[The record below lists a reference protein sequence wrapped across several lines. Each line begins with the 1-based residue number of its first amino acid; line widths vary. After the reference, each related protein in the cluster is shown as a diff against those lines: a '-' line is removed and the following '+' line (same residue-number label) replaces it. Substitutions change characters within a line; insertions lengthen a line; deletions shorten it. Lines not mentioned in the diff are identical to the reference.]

1 MQQRVK
7 VMGLAVVCA
16 ALASLAG
23 GCVHQAVSAD
33 VPLRRVVLYR
43 NGVGYFE
50 RAGEVEGDSLRFRV
64 RRELVGDFLATLAV
78 IDSRGHARS
87 VSFPT
92 LDRPEEEREAELEEI
107 QAAVGDDD
115 EGEDHGE
122 EIAAALEARERRRS
136 QELIDVDLQLGGGD
150 DHDLVVAYVV
160 ETPIWR
166 PSYRVVIDQR
176 QALLQGWAVVQNLSG
191 EDWTNVSMSVTSGA
205 PLSFRS
211 DLARPVIPERP
222 LVSDSGEVIAAA
234 VHGETALRTREPP
247 PPPAPPPPAVE
258 TASTSTGTG
267 WAAQTAPGAAAPAR
281 RASRPSATRAGGG
294 GMGSGH
300 GRGGE
305 RYEAE
310 GEYYDG
316 AAESQEYDREAYGGL
331 AGDNT
336 VATEQ
341 TIGAEELASSVRS
354 LAAGVVQEGV
364 TRYDVTEPVT
374 VPNNGSTMVAII
386 NQTIPGEDALLFRP
400 DPAVP
405 DSATHPMRVVRLE
418 NATGVLLERGPV
430 AIYQRGALLGQGLLD
445 SLPAG
450 ATTTIPFALER
461 GVSVE
466 VEQRNDETTGRLV
479 AIANGRLTVEQF
491 SQRSTTYR
499 IRNGLD
505 RATRLFLR
513 HARMVNWEIVDPPE
527 GTENVEGAALL
538 PVELAAGTDR
548 EFSIVER
555 TPTRRVVDLMTDL
568 GAQVLALYLEG
579 PAIDAAAGPV
589 LRQAL
594 QHRQRLVEISQNRA
608 RLDTERQELRGAQA
622 DVQSNL
628 AAIRE
633 ISRASDLRE
642 RLTRRLS
649 ELSSR
654 IDNLTNQIVELDAER
669 SEMQVRMSETLRDLT
684 LEVPPSAQQAPAPIP
699 APTPT
704 PTR

>member
-1 MQQRVK
+1 MEQRVK
-7 VMGLAVVCA
+7 VIGLAAVCA
-16 ALASLAG
+16 ALAGAAS
-23 GCVHQAVSAD
+23 GCVRQAVSTD

-50 RAGEVEGDSLRFRV
+50 RAGEVEGDTLRFRV
-64 RRELVGDFLATLAV
+64 RREHVGDFLATLAV

-87 VSFPT
+87 VSFPS
-92 LDRPEEEREAELEEI
+92 LELPDGDEALLACIDERAGEDVEADLARCEHR
-107 QAAVGDDD
+107 AAVR
-115 EGEDHGE
+115 
-122 EIAAALEARERRRS
+122 ARQLER
-136 QELIDVDLQLGGGD
+136 ELIDVELQFGGGD

-166 PSYRVVIDQR
+166 PSYRVVIEER

-191 EDWTNVSMSVTSGA
+191 EDWTDVTMSVTSGA
-205 PLSFRS
+205 PLSFRA
-211 DLARPVIPERP
+211 DLAQPVIPDRP
-222 LVSDSGEVIAAA
+222 LVSDSGEVIAAP
-234 VHGETALRTREPP
+234 VHGETALRTREPAAAP
-247 PPPAPPPPAVE
+247 APAPPPVAPAGP
-258 TASTSTGTG
+258 AGGAG
-267 WAAQTAPGAAAPAR
+267 WAAQPPPSSPASG
-281 RASRPSATRAGGG
+281 RASRPGAPAARTAA
-294 GMGSGH
+294 SG
-300 GRGGE
+300 
-305 RYEAE
+305 RYNAEAE
-310 GEYYDG
+310 YSDSLGDRFEGEG
-316 AAESQEYDREAYGGL
+316 YGGL
-331 AGDNT
+331 AGDTT
-336 VATEQ
+336 VEEQ
-341 TIGAEELASSVRS
+341 SIGAAELASSVRS

-374 VPNNGSTMVAII
+374 VPDNGSTMVAII

-405 DSATHPMRVVRLE
+405 DSTTHPMRVVRLE

-445 SLPAG
+445 SLPSG

-466 VEQRNDETTGRLV
+466 VEQRTDETTGRLV

-513 HARMVNWEIVDPPE
+513 HGRMVNWEIVDPPA
-527 GTENVEGAALL
+527 GTEHVEGAALL
-538 PVELAAGTDR
+538 PVELAASTDR
-548 EFSIVER
+548 AFTIVER
-555 TPTRRVVDLMTDL
+555 TPTRRVVDLMSDL
-568 GAQVLALYLEG
+568 GAQVVLLYLEG
-579 PAIDAAAGPV
+579 PAVDAAAGPV

-594 QHRQRLVEISQNRA
+594 QHRERLVEISRNRA

-633 ISRASDLRE
+633 ISRASDLRD

-654 IDNLTNQIVELDAER
+654 IDRLTNQIVELDAER
-669 SEMQVRMSETLRDLT
+669 SEMQVRMSEALRDLT
-684 LEVPPSAQQAPAPIP
+684 LEVGPAARPGPTPPATIP
-699 APTPT
+699 APT
-704 PTR
+704 R